1 MTLDLTTILDI
12 FRKMIEVNH
21 PAAMRVRNA
30 EGKWIEISGTEVCR
44 RAMNVARQLE
54 QWGIQRE
61 DRILLLSENRPE
73 WAIADFACL
82 LAGAIDVPVYPTL
95 TAEQSEYIVRDSGA
109 RMAFV
114 STKAQ
119 FEKLVSIAA
128 HAPLER
134 IVVFDE
140 LVDDRAV
147 KMSAIMAKG
156 DPPPREEVERKISA
170 AKPDDLATIIY
181 TSGTTGTP
189 KGVMLTHG
197 NIASNIVGS
206 CTAFQWSN
214 GEGYVSF
221 LPLSHITARHVDYIM
236 LAKGISTSYC
246 PTFDE
251 VARTLVEV
259 APHNF
264 VSVPRL
270 YEKIRQEAERRAGSG
285 LKKKIFDWA
294 LIVGRKHRQEVLAGS
309 LPSDWRWKLAHK
321 LVFRKVQAAMGG
333 RLDCCISGGAPL
345 PVDVAEWF
353 ADIGVRIF
361 EGYGLTETSPVI
373 GVNTHDHY
381 RLGSIGRKLPNI
393 DVKIAEDGEL
403 LVRGPSVMKGYWK
416 MPEATAEAFVDGWF
430 KTGDIARIDEDG
442 FIFITDRK
450 KDLIKTSGGKF
461 IAPQPI
467 ENQLRSNV
475 LIAQAVVIG
484 DKRKFAS
491 VLIQPNFPLL
501 EDWARQNVVGFSNR
515 HDLIVSEK
523 VRALYEG
530 IVNDLNSRLAQF
542 ERMKKVILVPDEFS
556 IASGELTPS
565 LKLKRRVVERK
576 YADVIDQMYAHAQ
589 QDHPSALGVQVQ

>member
-1 MTLDLTTILDI
+1 LTIELTTILDV
-12 FRKMIEVNH
+12 FRKIIEINR
-21 PAAMRVRNA
+21 PAAMRVRSA
-30 EGKWIEISGTEVCR
+30 EGKWIEISGNETCR
-44 RAMNVARQLE
+44 RSMNVARQLQ
-54 QWGIQRE
+54 QWGIQRG

-82 LAGAIDVPVYPTL
+82 LAGAVDVPVYPTL
-95 TAEQSEYIVRDSGA
+95 TSEQSEYIVRDSGA

-119 FEKLVSIAA
+119 FQKLLSIADQ
-128 HAPLER
+128 APLER
-134 IVVFDE
+134 IVVFDDLE
-140 LVDDRAV
+140 DTRTF
-147 KMSAIMAKG
+147 KMSEIMSKGESASPEAI
-156 DPPPREEVERKISA
+156 DRKISS

-206 CTAFQWSN
+206 CKAFQWSN

-270 YEKIRQEAERRAGSG
+270 YEKIRQEAERRAGTG
-285 LKKKIFDWA
+285 LKKEIFDWA
-294 LIVGRKHRQEVLAGS
+294 LRVGRKHRQEILAGKV
-309 LPSDWRWKLAHK
+309 PSDWRWTLANK

-345 PVDVAEWF
+345 PVNVAEWF

-373 GVNTHDHY
+373 GVNTHTQY
-381 RLGSIGRKLPNI
+381 RLGSIGRKLPNVE
-393 DVKIAEDGEL
+393 VKIAEDGEL

-430 KTGDIARIDEDG
+430 KTGDIARIDDDG

-467 ENQLRSNV
+467 ENRLRSNV
-475 LIAQAVVIG
+475 LVAQAVVIG
-484 DKRKFAS
+484 DKRKYAS

-501 EDWARQNVVGFSNR
+501 EDWAGQNGISFSDRQ
-515 HDLIVSEK
+515 DLISSGK
-523 VRALYEG
+523 VLALYES
-530 IVNDLNSRLAQF
+530 IVNDLNSGLAQF

-565 LKLKRRVVERK
+565 LKLKRRVVEQK
-576 YADVIDQMYAHAQ
+576 YADVIDEMYAQPHH
-589 QDHPSALGVQVQ
+589 DHPGALGVQVQ